1 MCSLRL
7 HSCRGRRR
15 PRQPAM
21 LGYIVRRLIQGIFI
35 LWAVATI
42 AFGLTFLSGDPATL
56 MIGDH
61 WTAEQIANFREYM
74 GYDRPLLVQYGEYL
88 GRVVRGDFGV
98 SVRQQI
104 PVTRLIMERFPAT
117 LQLAGLAL
125 VIIVVVAIPVGVV
138 SAVRR
143 NSAADRLAMSGALLA
158 QSVPTFWLGI
168 MLILVFGVVLRWLP
182 VSGSGSPLHLV
193 LPAVTLATF
202 STARIARLVR
212 SSMLDVL
219 GEDYIQT
226 AHAKGLAPRA
236 VHFRH
241 ALRNA
246 LIPVIT
252 LLGIEVGS
260 LLGGA
265 LVTET
270 VFAYPGIGRLTIQA
284 IAARDLPLVQGVIT
298 FGALI
303 FVLVNL
309 AVDLSY
315 SVLDPRIR
323 HEQEA

>member
-1 MCSLRL
+1 MLR
-7 HSCRGRRR
+7 
-15 PRQPAM
+15 
-21 LGYIVRRLIQGIFI
+21 YIAKRLLMAVFI

-42 AFGLTFLSGDPATL
+42 AFALTFLSGDPATL

-61 WTAEQIANFREYM
+61 WTAEQIASFREAM
-74 GYDRPLLVQYGEYL
+74 GYDRPLLVQYGDYL
-88 GRVVRGDFGV
+88 AGLPRGDFGV
-98 SVRQQI
+98 SVRQQV
-104 PVTRLIMERFPAT
+104 PVMDLILERFPAT
-117 LQLAGLAL
+117 LQLTAAAL
-125 VIIVVVAIPVGVV
+125 FLIVFISIPLGVL

-143 NSAADRLAMSGALLA
+143 NTLADRMAMSGALFA

-168 MLILVFGVVLRWLP
+168 MLILVFGVWLRWLP
-182 VSGSGSPLHLV
+182 VSGNGSPLHLI

-219 GEDYIQT
+219 GQDYIRT
-226 AHAKGLAPRA
+226 ARAKGLPNWRIHY
-236 VHFRH
+236 VH

-252 LLGIEVGS
+252 MLGIEVGS

-265 LVTET
+265 LITET
-270 VFAYPGIGRLTIQA
+270 VFAWPGIGRLTLQA
-284 IAARDLPLVQGVIT
+284 IQARDLPLVQGVIT
-298 FGALI
+298 FGALV

-315 SVLDPRIR
+315 SFIDPRIR
-323 HEQEA
+323 REEG

>member
-1 MCSLRL
+1 MAQYITKRL
-7 HSCRGRRR
+7 LM
-15 PRQPAM
+15 A
-21 LGYIVRRLIQGIFI
+21 VFI

-61 WTAEQIANFREYM
+61 WTAEQIEAFREHM
-74 GYDRPLLVQYGEYL
+74 GYDRPLLFQYGDYL
-88 GRVVRGDFGV
+88 AGFTRGDFGV

-104 PVTRLIMERFPAT
+104 PVIDLIIQRFPAT
-117 LQLAGLAL
+117 LELTAAAL
-125 VIIVVVAIPVGVV
+125 FLIVFVSIPIGVL

-143 NSAADRLAMSGALLA
+143 NTLADRIAMSGALFA

-168 MLILVFGVVLRWLP
+168 MLILVFGVWMRWLP
-182 VSGSGSPLHLV
+182 VSGRGTFAHLL
-193 LPAVTLATF
+193 LPAITLATF

-219 GEDYIQT
+219 GQNYIRT
-226 AHAKGLAPRA
+226 ARAKGLPDWR
-236 VHFRH
+236 VYYVH

-252 LLGIEVGS
+252 MLGLEVGS

-265 LVTET
+265 LITET
-270 VFAYPGIGRLTIQA
+270 VFAWPGIGRLTLQA
-284 IAARDLPLVQGVIT
+284 IQVRDLPLVQGVIT

-309 AVDLSY
+309 IVDLSY
-315 SVLDPRIR
+315 SLIDPRIR
-323 HEQEA
+323 HE

>member
-1 MCSLRL
+1 MLTYVVKRL
-7 HSCRGRRR
+7 L
-15 PRQPAM
+15 QA
-21 LGYIVRRLIQGIFI
+21 VFI
-35 LWAVATI
+35 LWAVASI

-74 GYDRPLLVQYGEYL
+74 GFDRPLYIQYWEFMQ
-88 GRVVRGDFGV
+88 RIVRGDFGV
-98 SVRQQI
+98 SIRQQI
-104 PVTRLIMERFPAT
+104 PVTDLILERLPAT
-117 LQLAGLAL
+117 LKLAVFAFL
-125 VIIVVVAIPVGVV
+125 IIVVVAIPVGVV

-143 NSAADRLAMSGALLA
+143 NSLADRFAMSGALLA
-158 QSVPTFWLGI
+158 QSIPTFWLGI
-168 MLILVFGVVLRWLP
+168 MLILAFGVTLRWLP
-182 VSGSGSPLHLV
+182 VSGSGSFFHLI
-193 LPAVTLATF
+193 LPAFTLATF

-219 GEDYIQT
+219 GNDYIRT
-226 AHAKGLAPRA
+226 AHAKGLPPWK
-236 VHFRH
+236 VNYTH

-265 LVTET
+265 LITET

-284 IAARDLPLVQGVIT
+284 IYARDLPLVQGVIT
-298 FGALI
+298 FGALM

-309 AVDLSY
+309 LVDLSY
-315 SVLDPRIR
+315 SFLDPRIR
-323 HEQEA
+323 HE

>member
-1 MCSLRL
+1 MLTYIAKRL
-7 HSCRGRRR
+7 L
-15 PRQPAM
+15 QA
-21 LGYIVRRLIQGIFI
+21 VFV
-35 LWAVATI
+35 LWAVASI
-42 AFGLTFLSGDPATL
+42 SFGLTFLSGDPATL
-56 MIGDH
+56 MIGDN
-61 WTAEQIANFREYM
+61 WTAEQVANFREYM
-74 GYDRPLLVQYGEYL
+74 GFDRPVLVQYGEFL
-88 GRVVRGDFGV
+88 QRVVRGDFGV

-104 PVTRLIMERFPAT
+104 PVTRLILERLPAT
-117 LQLAGLAL
+117 LELAVAAL
-125 VIIVVVAIPVGVV
+125 LIIVGVAIPVGVL
-138 SAVRR
+138 SAIRR
-143 NSAADRLAMSGALLA
+143 NSLSDRLAMSGALLA

-168 MLILVFGVVLRWLP
+168 MLILIVGVYLQWLP
-182 VSGSGSPLHLV
+182 ISGRGTFLHLIM
-193 LPAVTLATF
+193 PAVTLATY

-219 GEDYIQT
+219 GNDYIRT
-226 AHAKGLAPRA
+226 AHAKGLSPRK
-236 VHFRH
+236 VNYGH

-265 LVTET
+265 LITET

-298 FGALI
+298 FGAMI

-309 AVDLSY
+309 LVDLSY

-323 HEQEA
+323 HE

>member
-1 MCSLRL
+1 
-7 HSCRGRRR
+7 
-15 PRQPAM
+15 M
-21 LGYIVRRLIQGIFI
+21 LGYIVRRLIQGVFI

-61 WTAEQIANFREYM
+61 WTAEQIASFREYM

>member
-1 MCSLRL
+1 MPTYLATRL
-7 HSCRGRRR
+7 LH
-15 PRQPAM
+15 A
-21 LGYIVRRLIQGIFI
+21 VFI
-35 LWAVATI
+35 LWAVASI

-61 WTAEQIANFREYM
+61 WTAEQIAHFREYM
-74 GYDRPLLVQYGEYL
+74 GFDRPLLVQYGEFL
-88 GRVVRGDFGV
+88 GRMVQGDLGV
-98 SVRQQI
+98 SVRQQV
-104 PVTRLIMERFPAT
+104 PVSRLILERLPAT
-117 LQLAGLAL
+117 LELTLVAL
-125 VIIVVVAIPVGVV
+125 LIIVLVAVPVGVV

-143 NSAADRLAMSGALLA
+143 NTVPDRLAMGGALLA

-168 MLILVFGVVLRWLP
+168 MLILVFGVFLKWFP
-182 VSGSGSPLHLV
+182 ISGRGTPLHLI
-193 LPAVTLATF
+193 LPAVTLATY
-202 STARIARLVR
+202 STARVARLVR

-219 GEDYIQT
+219 GQDYIRT
-226 AHAKGLAPRA
+226 AHAKGLSPRR
-236 VHFRH
+236 VNYVH

-252 LLGIEVGS
+252 MLGLEVGS

-298 FGALI
+298 FGAMV

-309 AVDLSY
+309 LVDLSY
-315 SVLDPRIR
+315 GLVDPRIR
-323 HEQEA
+323 HA

>member
-1 MCSLRL
+1 MLSYVAKRL
-7 HSCRGRRR
+7 A
-15 PRQPAM
+15 QA
-21 LGYIVRRLIQGIFI
+21 VVI

-61 WTAEQIANFREYM
+61 WTVEQIANFRAYM
-74 GYDRPLLVQYGEYL
+74 GYDRPLMVQYWEYL
-88 GRVVRGDFGV
+88 GRVAQGDFGV

-104 PVTRLIMERFPAT
+104 PVTQLILERFPAT
-117 LQLAGLAL
+117 LQLTGLAL
-125 VIIVVVAIPVGVV
+125 LIIIVVALPVGVL

-143 NSAADRLAMSGALLA
+143 NSVTDRLAMGGALLA

-168 MLILVFGVVLRWLP
+168 VLILIFGVVLRWLP
-182 VSGSGSPLHLV
+182 VSGSGSPMHLI

-202 STARIARLVR
+202 SMARIARLVR
-212 SSMLDVL
+212 SSMLDIL
-219 GEDYIQT
+219 GSDYIRT
-226 AHAKGLAPRA
+226 ARAKGLSPGS
-236 VHFRH
+236 VFYRH

-315 SVLDPRIR
+315 SVIDPRIR
-323 HEQEA
+323 HA

>member
-1 MCSLRL
+1 
-7 HSCRGRRR
+7 
-15 PRQPAM
+15 M
-21 LGYIVRRLIQGIFI
+21 LGYVVRRLIQGVFI

-61 WTAEQIANFREYM
+61 WTAEQIAGFREYM

-88 GRVVRGDFGV
+88 GRVVQGDFGV

-117 LQLAGLAL
+117 LQLAGLAFL
-125 VIIVVVAIPVGVV
+125 IIIVVAIPVGVV

-143 NSAADRLAMSGALLA
+143 NTAADRLAMSGALLA

-219 GEDYIQT
+219 GEDYIRA

-236 VHFRH
+236 VYYRH

-265 LVTET
+265 LITET